1 MLSLKFNV
9 RFLEKKKKK
18 SLGVLMTFMKS
29 PSERFKTL
37 IKIQREELNPDLT
50 SVESP
55 LNKVYSHRQSKN
67 CQIIF

>member
-1 MLSLKFNV
+1 
-9 RFLEKKKKK
+9 
-18 SLGVLMTFMKS
+18 MTFMKS

-50 SVESP
+50 SVKSP